1 MDILPKHY
9 KQLLQLKSLLD
20 DFCPQEQSEVE
31 KSLDLTDLRN
41 AVEILQKAQKLVG
54 GENED

>member
-1 MDILPKHY
+1 MIFAHRNK
-9 KQLLQLKSLLD
+9 
-20 DFCPQEQSEVE
+20 EVE